1 MAQFKITEVRLRQ
14 IKRRQWEDKW
24 GVNYVASIFADPK
37 EAPGISTGTI
47 LRPRKLG
54 CREFHTLSGPETAA
68 SLLALHH
75 PDCWEIFDQRIM
87 YPKPRAH
94 FLYGHPRAS
103 GLAFKPFCG
112 TLEVAERLGILS
124 KHPKVR
130 MHIGNDPKKWPMA
143 PFPYI
148 CDLSLFL
155 EDENGPYMLNWP
167 VKDKFDD
174 FRKPGPRKSR
184 LRPDSDDPVAI
195 ARDSLEVMYHMDAG
209 VRTQHIA
216 GKAIDFDVRCN
227 LRDLFLDD
235 TFPTTVSDAQRV
247 EIMAQYR
254 ASIGVDIPA
263 YVVVRKVARDYKV
276 SDREAVAL
284 IKQGI
289 WRRELRVDLFQP
301 VLMDKPLSTEKVDV
315 FVRYGDWFKR

>member
-1 MAQFKITEVRLRQ
+1 MAQFKITEARLRQ
-14 IKRRQWEDKW
+14 IKQRQWEDRW
-24 GVNYVASIFADPK
+24 GSDYIASIFADPK

-54 CREFHTLSGPETAA
+54 CREFHTLSGAETAA

-75 PDCWEIFDQRIM
+75 PDCWDIFDQRIM
-87 YPKPRAH
+87 YPTPRAH

-103 GLAFKPFCG
+103 GLAFKPFRG
-112 TLEVAERLGILS
+112 TLDVAERLGMLA

-130 MHIGNDPKKWPMA
+130 LHIGSDPKEWPIA

-155 EDENGPYMLNWP
+155 CDNNGPYMLNWP
-167 VKDKFDD
+167 VKDKLDD

-184 LRPDSDDPVAI
+184 SRPDAEDPGAV
-195 ARDSLEVMYHMDAG
+195 ARDLLEETYHSDAG
-209 VRTQHIA
+209 IRTQRIA
-216 GKAIDFDVRCN
+216 GKAIDFDLRCN

-235 TFPTTVSDAQRV
+235 TFPTNVNDAHRT
-247 EIMAQYR
+247 EIMSQYR
-254 ASIGVDIPA
+254 STIGADIPA
-263 YVVVRKVARDYKV
+263 HVTARKVASDYKI
-276 SDREAVAL
+276 SAREAVAL

-301 VLMDKPLSTEKVDV
+301 ILMDKPLSPEKMDV